1 MRVLYIN
8 PFSQEVSGPD
18 ESLRAL
24 LGALIPTGV
33 EPHVVLPAPGPQVPR
48 YERLG
53 VTVHFAPLAV
63 IRRNLSMRASL
74 LFPARL
80 ARGGMRVIEIA
91 KAVKADL
98 IHSNTEVTFEGGI
111 AARMLGLPHV
121 LHYRGN
127 TFDRPKLAFD
137 ALVTVWNAIADHIFC
152 ISEATAAVFERRDRA
167 RKVEVLYN
175 PVDLATFV
183 GVERSPE
190 VRAGLGAGPDQPL
203 IGTVSR
209 IHPRKDLE
217 TFVRAAALIVHRYPK
232 ARFTIVGS
240 AEAPVEHAYLRYLER
255 LISDLKLESH
265 LTFAGARRDV
275 AAVMKA
281 LDVFVLA
288 SHYEGFGR
296 VVAEAMAAGRPV
308 IVGDEGALSEI
319 VQADRYGLVARPRD
333 PEDFAR
339 QVLRLLSSPDEAAAL
354 SKRALDRAQIFDAW
368 TVAARVR
375 ARYDALA

>member
-24 LGALIPTGV
+24 LGALIPAGV

-48 YERLG
+48 YGRLG

-63 IRRNLSMRASL
+63 IRRNLSLGASAR
-74 LFPARL
+74 FPVSL
-80 ARGGMRVIEIA
+80 ARGTKRVIEIA
-91 KAVKADL
+91 KAVKPHL

-137 ALVTVWNAIADHIFC
+137 ALVNVWNATADHIFC

-175 PVDLATFV
+175 PVDLPSFTGAT
-183 GVERSPE
+183 RSAE
-190 VRAGLGAGPDQPL
+190 VRAALGAGTDQPL

-217 TFVRAAALIVHRYPK
+217 TFVRAAALIVQRYPN

-240 AEAPVEHAYLRYLER
+240 AEGPIEDAYRRHLESLILR
-255 LISDLKLESH
+255 LKLDSRI
-265 LTFAGARRDV
+265 TFAGARRDV

-281 LDVFVLA
+281 LDIFVLA

-319 VQADRYGLVARPRD
+319 VEADRYGLVARPRD

-339 QVLRLLSSPDEAAAL
+339 QVFRLLSSPTETAAL
-354 SKRALDRAQIFDAW
+354 SGRALERAQIFDAG